1 MRLLGGKIYYGWL
14 ALAAISGINFA
25 NSVTSIGMLTVF
37 VLPMSDEF
45 GWNRTQISGAT
56 SVGAILG
63 AVAAPVMGSVSD
75 RIGARAILSIG
86 GLMVVVAM
94 VYLSL
99 MHTLLGFYF
108 AFGMARLSD
117 QGFVQSVSPP
127 AVANWFLK
135 YRGRAMAGLFFATST
150 GGIIL
155 PLLAQTVIQDWGW
168 REAWGVMAVVMA
180 VVGVTPVAL
189 IVRRQPEAI
198 GLQIDGRKTA
208 EASAATMKTRA
219 TYEQLWTV
227 SEALRTPTYWLILAA
242 VFTTGIGST
251 GIGLHMVP
259 YLVQQGIGS
268 TAAVGSVSFSFL
280 ASAVGNLWWG
290 TLSEKFSPRL
300 LLAAIYLIRAASV
313 ALLLV
318 TDTMLETYTFAF
330 LRGFSEGGVAAV
342 GAILLAEYFGRR
354 NLGAIYGINRAVL
367 VTGFAIGPIIAG
379 AAYDINNSYG
389 LAFASFLGLM
399 LVGAVFV
406 ALARSPNGSVSGGV
420 R

>member
-37 VLPMSDEF
+37 VLPMSNEF

-63 AVAAPVMGSVSD
+63 AVAAPVMGRVSD
-75 RIGARAILSIG
+75 RIGARAILSFG
-86 GLMVVVAM
+86 GLLIVVAM

-99 MHTLLGFYF
+99 MQTLLGFYF

-155 PLLAQTVIQDWGW
+155 PLLAQTVIQGWGW

-208 EASAATMKTRA
+208 EASAATMKTRV

-290 TLSEKFSPRL
+290 ALSEKFSPRL

-354 NLGAIYGINRAVL
+354 NLGAIYGTNRAVL

>member
-86 GLMVVVAM
+86 GLMIVVAM

-155 PLLAQTVIQDWGW
+155 PLLAQTVIQGWGW

-208 EASAATMKTRA
+208 EASAATMKTRV

-290 TLSEKFSPRL
+290 TLSE
-300 LLAAIYLIRAASV
+300 
-313 ALLLV
+313 
-318 TDTMLETYTFAF
+318 
-330 LRGFSEGGVAAV
+330 
-342 GAILLAEYFGRR
+342 
-354 NLGAIYGINRAVL
+354 
-367 VTGFAIGPIIAG
+367 
-379 AAYDINNSYG
+379 
-389 LAFASFLGLM
+389 
-399 LVGAVFV
+399 
-406 ALARSPNGSVSGGV
+406 
-420 R
+420 

>member
-86 GLMVVVAM
+86 GLMIVAAM

-99 MHTLLGFYF
+99 MQTLLGFYF

-155 PLLAQTVIQDWGW
+155 PLLAQTVIQGWGW

-198 GLQIDGRKTA
+198 GLQIDGRETH
-208 EASAATMKTRA
+208 EASVATMKA
-219 TYEQLWTV
+219 GVTYEQLWTV

-259 YLVQQGIGS
+259 YLVQQGLGS

-300 LLAAIYLIRAASV
+300 LLAAIYLIRAACV

-354 NLGAIYGINRAVL
+354 NLGAIYGTNRAVL

-406 ALARSPNGSVSGGV
+406 ALARSPNGGVSGGV

>member
-63 AVAAPVMGSVSD
+63 AVAAPVMGRVSD
-75 RIGARAILSIG
+75 RIGARAILSFG
-86 GLMVVVAM
+86 GLLIVVAM

-99 MHTLLGFYF
+99 MQTLLGFYF

-135 YRGRAMAGLFFATST
+135 YRGRAMAGLFFVTST

-155 PLLAQTVIQDWGW
+155 PLLAQTVIQGWGW

-180 VVGVTPVAL
+180 VVGVMPVAL
-189 IVRRQPEAI
+189 IVRRQPEDI
-198 GLQIDGRKTA
+198 GLQIDGRETP
-208 EASAATMKTRA
+208 EPSAATMKARVTD
-219 TYEQLWTV
+219 EQSWTV
-227 SEALRTPTYWLILAA
+227 SDALRTPTYWLILAA

-259 YLVQQGIGS
+259 YLVQQGLGS

-280 ASAVGNLWWG
+280 ASAVGNMWWG
-290 TLSEKFSPRL
+290 TLTEKFSPRL

-318 TDTMLETYTFAF
+318 TDTVFETYTFAL

-354 NLGAIYGINRAVL
+354 NLGAIYGTNRAVL
-367 VTGFAIGPIIAG
+367 VSGFAIGPIIAG

-399 LVGAVFV
+399 LVGAVLV
-406 ALARSPNGSVSGGV
+406 ALARTPNRGVSGGV

>member
-99 MHTLLGFYF
+99 MQTLLGFYF

-208 EASAATMKTRA
+208 EASAATMKTRV

-318 TDTMLETYTFAF
+318 TDTMLETYAFAF

-354 NLGAIYGINRAVL
+354 NLGAIYGTNRAVL